1 MKSGPVTLKDI
12 ANQLG
17 VSMGTV
23 SRALKDYPGISEKT
37 KAAVRA
43 LAKELKYRPNPVAQN
58 LKSQRSKIIGVV
70 CPKIFHTFFS
80 AAING
85 IMEVADEQGYSVIL
99 VQTNE
104 SYDKE
109 VKETSILL
117 DSPLEGLL
125 ITSTFETKDYEHI
138 QRFQDYGIPVVQF
151 DRITDDLES
160 SRIFVDDYEGAFTAT
175 KHLIEQGCKRIAL
188 VRGQMIP
195 LIQRRVQGFL
205 DALEESGVPY
215 YEDLVFENTTSDIE
229 EGIELA
235 KKIAWLDERPDAVF
249 AFADVTALGL
259 IMGLKSEGVRIPRDI
274 AIIGF
279 NDSTMS
285 TLVEPALTA
294 VAQPAFEMGRKAAE
308 TLLHEIEVLKND
320 DDPIHAQ
327 TILKTELIVRDSSRK
342 RK

>member
-85 IMEVADEQGYSVIL
+85 IMEVADENGYSVIL

-104 SYDKE
+104 SFEKE
-109 VKETSILL
+109 LKETSVLL
-117 DSPLEGLL
+117 ESPLEGLL
-125 ITSTFETKDYEHI
+125 ISATFETEEYGHI

-160 SRIFVDDYEGAFTAT
+160 SRILVDDYEGAFTAT

-188 VRGQMIP
+188 VRGKLIP

-205 DALEESGVPY
+205 DALKEGGISY
-215 YEDLVFENTTSDIE
+215 REDLVFENTTSDIE

-235 KKIAWLDERPDAVF
+235 GQIANLDERPDAIF

-259 IMGLKSEGVRIPRDI
+259 IMGLKAHGVKIPEDI
-274 AIIGF
+274 AIVGF

-285 TLVEPALTA
+285 TLIEPALTA
-294 VAQPAFEMGRKAAE
+294 VAQPAFEMGKKAAE
-308 TLLHEIEVLKND
+308 TLLREIEVLKND

-327 TILKTELIVRDSSRK
+327 TVLQTQLVVRNSSRK
-342 RK
+342 RD

>member
-23 SRALKDYPGISEKT
+23 SRALKDYPGISDKT
-37 KAAVRA
+37 KEAVRA

-85 IMEVADEQGYSVIL
+85 IMEVADESGYSVIL

-104 SYDKE
+104 SFEKE
-109 VKETSILL
+109 LKETSVLL
-117 DSPLEGLL
+117 ESPLEGLL
-125 ITSTFETKDYEHI
+125 VSSTFETSNYDHI

-160 SRIFVDDYEGAFTAT
+160 SRILVDDYEGAFTAT
-175 KHLIEQGCKRIAL
+175 QHLIEQGCRRIAL
-188 VRGQMIP
+188 VRGQLIP
-195 LIQRRVQGFL
+195 LIQQRVQGFL
-205 DALEESGVPY
+205 DALKDQGVPFR
-215 YEDLVFENTTSDIE
+215 EDLVFENTTSDIE
-229 EGIELA
+229 EGIVLA
-235 KKIAWLDERPDAVF
+235 REITSLKERPDAIF

-259 IMGLKSEGVRIPRDI
+259 IMGLKKEGVKIPEDI
-274 AIIGF
+274 AVVGF

-285 TLVEPALTA
+285 TLVEPSLTA
-294 VAQPAFEMGRKAAE
+294 IAQPAFQMGRKAAE

-320 DDPIHAQ
+320 DEPIHSQ
-327 TILKTELIVRDSSRK
+327 TILKTELIVRASSLK
-342 RK
+342 RP

>member
-85 IMEVADEQGYSVIL
+85 IMEVADENGYSVIL

-104 SYDKE
+104 SFEKE

-117 DSPLEGLL
+117 ESPLEGLL
-125 ITSTFETKDYEHI
+125 ISATFETQSYEHV

-151 DRITDDLES
+151 DRISDELES
-160 SRIFVDDYEGAFTAT
+160 SRILVDDYEGAYTAT
-175 KHLIEQGCKRIAL
+175 KHLIDQGCQKIAL

-205 DALEESGVPY
+205 DALKEGGVPY
-215 YEDLVFENTTSDIE
+215 REDMVFENTTSDIE

-235 KKIAWLDERPDAVF
+235 RKIASLKERPDAVF

-259 IMGLKSEGVRIPRDI
+259 ITGLKQEGVRIPEDI
-274 AIIGF
+274 AVVGF

-285 TLVEPALTA
+285 QLVEPTLTA
-294 VAQPAFEMGRKAAE
+294 VAQPAFEMGKKAAE
-308 TLLHEIEVLKND
+308 TLLHEIEVLKHD
-320 DDPIHAQ
+320 DDPIHSQ
-327 TILKTELIVRDSSRK
+327 NVLKTELIIRDSSRK
-342 RK
+342 QK